1 MTKEPT
7 EHELTSAVPRNI
19 QTKQQYNMHGKTYRS
34 PNHGSSSS
42 IQSAHQQPKYP
53 AKLEMKLNRSST
65 QSLTSSQLEE
75 EAVELRLE
83 EEAVDKIT
91 STLSRKM
98 KKMKKRCPQKI
109 ITRQSSVTSQLSG
122 QASSASLEKRMLK
135 SGRNKVCVKV
145 EITDNTMSWEDK
157 TAKHNPIVEL
167 KQDEDYGRFANDY
180 EELPWYLEAFSCGG
194 GGMVSDTSTISSSYT
209 TCSETSASTYSSRSY
224 STGSSVSDEASWVE
238 FDKQFEDGPP
248 LHRLASF

>member
-1 MTKEPT
+1 
-7 EHELTSAVPRNI
+7 
-19 QTKQQYNMHGKTYRS
+19 MHGKTYRS